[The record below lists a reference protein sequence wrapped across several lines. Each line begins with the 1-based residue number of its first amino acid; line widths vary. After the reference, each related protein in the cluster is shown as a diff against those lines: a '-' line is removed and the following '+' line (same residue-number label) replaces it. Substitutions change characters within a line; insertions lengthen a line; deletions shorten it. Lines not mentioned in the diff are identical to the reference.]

1 MPVRFHI
8 DDPAR
13 AGALRRIVRLVRQA
27 GGRAWLVGGSVRD
40 LVLGQQPHDLDIEV
54 FGIAPGTLHALLAEQ
69 FSVQFV
75 GKTFGIFKL
84 QEQSIDISVPVGT
97 LEEDPSVPHLLR
109 QADPSMPVDDA
120 LARRDF
126 TINAM
131 AWDPDTLEFRD
142 PFQGQDDLRNHVLR
156 HVSSRFSEDPL
167 RVLRGMQLSARF
179 ELTAASETMTLCQ
192 TLSQDRLPSERLWEE
207 WKKLLLQ
214 GHQPSLGLQFLQ
226 QCGWLTFYP
235 ELAALQGCP
244 QDPIW
249 HPEGD
254 VWIHTLHCL
263 DWFAGERTESEADD
277 LIVGLAVLCHDFG
290 KPATT
295 RIQDEHIISRGH
307 ESEGT
312 GPTKNFLERLT
323 NQQDIINDV
332 IPLVQ
337 CHLRPRA
344 LFDTQASD
352 SAIRRLARQVTRID
366 RLVRVARAD
375 HAGRPP
381 KAFDGFPAGD
391 WLLTRA
397 KALAVDRQVPQPLMM
412 GRHLLDLGIPPG
424 PDMGRL
430 LDTCFEAQL
439 DGLFSDTEGGLT
451 FIRAKL
457 AEEKRT
463 GTDQFPQGSAYS
475 ERERR

>member
-8 DDPAR
+8 DDPSR
-13 AGALRRIVRLVRQA
+13 AGVLRRIVRLVRQA

-40 LVLGQQPHDLDIEV
+40 LVLGGQPQDLDIEV
-54 FGIAPGTLHALLAEQ
+54 FGLAPGTLHALLTEQ

-75 GKTFGIFKL
+75 GKSFGIFKL
-84 QEQSIDISVPVGT
+84 QGQSVDISIPVRT
-97 LEEDPSVPHLLR
+97 LEENSSVPYLLR
-109 QADPSMPVDDA
+109 QAEPNMPLNEA

-131 AWDPDTLEFRD
+131 AWDPDTLEFHD
-142 PFQGQDDLRNHVLR
+142 PFQGQEDLRNHILR
-156 HVSSRFSEDPL
+156 HVSSRFREDPL

-179 ELTAASETMTLCQ
+179 DLTAPPE
-192 TLSQDRLPSERLWEE
+192 TLSQCRQLSQNGLPRTRLWEE
-207 WKKLLLQ
+207 WKKLFLQ
-214 GHQPSLGLQFLQ
+214 GRKPSTGLQFLD

-235 ELAALQGCP
+235 ELAALQQCP
-244 QDPIW
+244 QDPTW

-263 DWFAGERTESEADD
+263 DWFAGERSENEEDD
-277 LIVGLAVLCHDFG
+277 LIVGLGVLCHDFG

-295 RIQDEHIISRGH
+295 TAEHGHVTSRGH

-312 GPTKNFLERLT
+312 VPTTHFLQRLT
-323 NQQDIINDV
+323 NQQDIIDAV
-332 IPLVQ
+332 VPLVQ

-344 LFDTQASD
+344 LFDVQASA

-381 KAFDGFPAGD
+381 QAFDGFPAGD
-391 WLLTRA
+391 WLVTQA
-397 KALAVDRQVPQPLMM
+397 KALAVDRQIPQPLVM
-412 GRHLLDLGIPPG
+412 GRHLLSLGVQPSPE
-424 PDMGRL
+424 MGRV
-430 LDTCFEAQL
+430 LDECYEAQL
-439 DGLFSDTEGGLT
+439 EGEFSTLEDGL
-451 FIRAKL
+451 IYVQRK
-457 AEEKRT
+457 
-463 GTDQFPQGSAYS
+463 FPHLS
-475 ERERR
+475 